1 MRKGLILWPVLILA
15 MLLAVSASVQAQ
27 DNVVTITY
35 WDWWNVETPA
45 MEAIIKAFEAENP
58 GIRVRRVVQAAYTT
72 TLPLAYE
79 SGDMPDVFGIHPD
92 IEWSNYLNWL
102 LPLNNLEGFDEWY
115 ATVPDA
121 EARFAEGQNLH
132 NGQVVT
138 APWEVTRPW
147 LYVFINTALYKEA
160 GIVDENGE
168 ALLPETMEQMVE
180 NARIIQQK
188 TGKAGWV
195 TQVVDD
201 WALNMN
207 YWLCQRSGGY
217 VTADGAPLGWDARA
231 GRFMFSTNPCYRQ
244 MIDLF
249 LTMRDEGLLERRSL
263 SIGMGEAQDI
273 FGNGEA
279 AHLVNGGW
287 ALKYYEENFPDLE
300 YTVVNV
306 PLIGTDKQLTP
317 FVYGPG
323 GRKWGVSN
331 QTDHPQEAFAFWSF
345 LYSETAGNLWAEY
358 GHGRTIFTTLPS
370 EEFLNTP
377 AEIAQ
382 DESASVAMVGPSMYV
397 RNPNVSQ
404 VNLTLTGPNEGQ
416 IWVDIMIGKI
426 SPEDINAAL
435 EDLDARYMAAL
446 EQGIADAQAAG
457 YDITLEDY
465 IFADWDPSE
474 PYVNK
479 PR

>member
-1 MRKGLILWPVLILA
+1 MRKSLISCLVLTLA
-15 MLLAVSASVQAQ
+15 IALVAPTLVQAQ
-27 DNVVTITY
+27 DDVVTLTY
-35 WDWWNVETPA
+35 WDWWNDQTPA
-45 MEAIIKAFEAENP
+45 MEAIIDAFEAEHP
-58 GIRVRRVVQAAYTT
+58 GIRIERVVQAEYTT

-92 IEWSNYLNWL
+92 IEWGNYLNWL
-102 LPLNNLEGFDEWY
+102 LPVNGMQGFGDWY

-121 EARFAEGQNLH
+121 EARFAEGQNVH
-132 NGQVVT
+132 NGEVVT

-147 LYVFINTALYKEA
+147 LYVYVNTALYKEV

-180 NARIIQQK
+180 NARIIQEE
-188 TGKAGWV
+188 TGTAGWV

-207 YWLCQRSGGY
+207 FWLCQRSGGY
-217 VTADGAPLGWDARA
+217 VTADGAPLGWDARE

-249 LTMRDEGLLERRSL
+249 LTMRDEEILERRSL

-279 AHLVNGGW
+279 AHLVNGSW
-287 ALKYYEENFPDLE
+287 AINYYAENFPDLTD
-300 YTVVNV
+300 YTIVNV
-306 PLIGTDKQLTP
+306 PLIGTDEQLTP

-331 QTDHPQEAFAFWSF
+331 QTDHPQEAFEFWSF
-345 LYSETAGNLWAEY
+345 LYSETVGNMWAEY

-370 EEFLNTP
+370 EEFLDTP
-377 AEIAQ
+377 ARIAQ
-382 DESASVAMVGPSMYV
+382 DQSTSVTMVGPSMYV

-404 VNLTLTGPNEGQ
+404 VNLTLTGPNESQ
-416 IWVDIMIGKI
+416 IWVDIMIGEI
-426 SPEDINAAL
+426 DDIDAAL
-435 EDLDARYMAAL
+435 NDLDERYMAAL

-457 YDITLEDY
+457 YEITIEDY
-465 IFADWDPSE
+465 IFEDWNPNE
-474 PYVNK
+474 PYVTT